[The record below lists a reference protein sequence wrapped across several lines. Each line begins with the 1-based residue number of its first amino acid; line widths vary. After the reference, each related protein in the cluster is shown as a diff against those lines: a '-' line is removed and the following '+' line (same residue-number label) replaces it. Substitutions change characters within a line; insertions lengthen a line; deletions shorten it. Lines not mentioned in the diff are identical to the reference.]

1 MEKFVYSDFM
11 FQERKYYTS
20 EFWLKDDGVMTKHV
34 YNMNYKFIGLLQW
47 KIEELDEAEI
57 ELNNTWTTDDNVLF
71 IIFETS
77 ICYWYHFPSELLI
90 CLAFEGS
97 RCSKSEIEELK
108 EFQSLV
114 NCVDKSYT
122 HIHIPFN
129 MDVDIKSY
137 FNFDDERE
145 TVLYHKLQEF
155 PYEGV
160 VHLYDCKERVPFLQC
175 AALLK

>member
-1 MEKFVYSDFM
+1 MEQIDHSHCEIM
-11 FQERKYYTS
+11 FQGKKYYTS
-20 EFWLKDDGVMTKHV
+20 KLWENGAMVKHV
-34 YNMNYKFIGLLQW
+34 YNMNHDFIGLIQW
-47 KIEELDEAEI
+47 NIAELEERET
-57 ELNNTWTTDDNVLF
+57 NMWTIDDDVLF
-71 IIFETS
+71 VIFDKT
-77 ICYWYHFPSELLI
+77 ICYWYHYPTELLI
-90 CLAFEGS
+90 CLAVEGATYTET
-97 RCSKSEIEELK
+97 EIEELK
-108 EFQSLV
+108 EFQSFV
-114 NCVDKSYT
+114 NCVDNSYT